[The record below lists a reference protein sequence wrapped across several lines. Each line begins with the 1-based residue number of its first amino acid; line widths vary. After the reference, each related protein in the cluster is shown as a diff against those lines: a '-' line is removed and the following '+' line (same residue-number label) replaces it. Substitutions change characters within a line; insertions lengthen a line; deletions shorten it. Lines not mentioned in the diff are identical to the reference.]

1 MLLKNQKKNK
11 LNSVSLHLLWAK
23 KPKPKESVAAGYVF
37 EESDVF
43 NNFASRSLDRNI
55 GNKKSQ
61 SRDVSSTTS
70 KEFNSPPSPDFF
82 DEPTLYQKRKTGL
95 SLKKDR

>member
-1 MLLKNQKKNK
+1 MF
-11 LNSVSLHLLWAK
+11 
-23 KPKPKESVAAGYVF
+23 F

-95 SLKKDR
+95 SLKKDRQNNGKFITFKQIRPLQEESKANMTYS